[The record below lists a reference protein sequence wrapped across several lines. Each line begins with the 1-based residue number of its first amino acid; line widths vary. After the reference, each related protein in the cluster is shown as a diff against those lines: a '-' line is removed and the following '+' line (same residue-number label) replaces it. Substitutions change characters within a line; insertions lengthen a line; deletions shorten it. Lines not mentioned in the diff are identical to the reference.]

1 MRVLLWHV
9 HGSWTT
15 AFVQGRH
22 EYLIPVTADRGPDG
36 LGRARTF
43 TWPASAVEITREEAA
58 EADVDVVVL
67 QRPHE
72 LERLAAEW
80 LGGRRPGRE
89 VAAVYLEHNAPQG
102 RINELRHVAADRP
115 DLVVVHVTHF
125 NDLFWDCG
133 STPTRVIEHG
143 IVDPGDRY
151 SGEVPA
157 AAVVVNEPAR
167 RGRVTGTD
175 LLERLGA
182 AVPVDLFGM
191 QSQRLAGAPGV
202 RSVADLAQD
211 RLHAEMAR
219 RRLYLHP
226 VRWTSL
232 GLSLLEA
239 MHLGMPVV
247 ALATTEVVEAV
258 PPEAGVVSTR
268 VEVLADAA
276 RRLVADPEQARLMG
290 KAARAA
296 ATGSWPT
303 GTPCSRRCAAGE
315 DRHGERAR
323 QPAGRARRGRR
334 RRAERARGRPL
345 GRAGQARGR
354 GGGPHPPRRPGPAGE
369 GGRGPRG
376 HRRARRRRAGRAD
389 PQGRPPAPHGGVRG
403 AAAPVLA

>member
-1 MRVLLWHV
+1 VRVLLWHV

-22 EYLIPVTADRGPDG
+22 QYLIPVTTDRGPDG
-36 LGRARTF
+36 LGRARTYS
-43 TWPASAVEITREEAA
+43 WPASAVEITREEAVRA
-58 EADVDVVVL
+58 EVDVVVL

-72 LERLAAEW
+72 LDGLAAEW
-80 LGGRRPGRE
+80 LGRRRPGRE

-102 RINELRHVAADRP
+102 RINDMRHVAADRP

-133 STPTRVIEHG
+133 TTPTRVIEHG
-143 IVDPGDRY
+143 VVDPGDRY

-182 AVPVDLFGM
+182 AVPLDLFGM

-268 VEVLADAA
+268 VEVLAEAA

-296 ATGSWPT
+296 AT
-303 GTPCSRRCAAGE
+303 A
-315 DRHGERAR
+315 RHGLDRF
-323 QPAGRARRGRR
+323 
-334 RRAERARGRPL
+334 L
-345 GRAGQARGR
+345 
-354 GGGPHPPRRPGPAGE
+354 
-369 GGRGPRG
+369 
-376 HRRARRRRAGRAD
+376 AD
-389 PQGRPPAPHGGVRG
+389 WDALLEEVRSR
-403 AAAPVLA
+403 

>member
-1 MRVLLWHV
+1 VRVLLWHV

-36 LGRARTF
+36 LGRARTWS
-43 TWPASAVEITREEAA
+43 WPASAVEITREEAA
-58 EADVDVVVL
+58 DAEVDMVVL

-72 LERLAAEW
+72 LEGLAAQW

-102 RINELRHVAADRP
+102 RINELRHLAADRP
-115 DLVVVHVTHF
+115 ELVVVHVTHF

-157 AAVVVNEPAR
+157 AAMVVNEPAR

-191 QSQRLAGAPGV
+191 QTQHLAGAPGV

-296 ATGSWPT
+296 ATARYGLDRFLADWDALLEEVR
-303 GTPCSRRCAAGE
+303 SR
-315 DRHGERAR
+315 
-323 QPAGRARRGRR
+323 
-334 RRAERARGRPL
+334 
-345 GRAGQARGR
+345 
-354 GGGPHPPRRPGPAGE
+354 
-369 GGRGPRG
+369 
-376 HRRARRRRAGRAD
+376 
-389 PQGRPPAPHGGVRG
+389 
-403 AAAPVLA
+403 